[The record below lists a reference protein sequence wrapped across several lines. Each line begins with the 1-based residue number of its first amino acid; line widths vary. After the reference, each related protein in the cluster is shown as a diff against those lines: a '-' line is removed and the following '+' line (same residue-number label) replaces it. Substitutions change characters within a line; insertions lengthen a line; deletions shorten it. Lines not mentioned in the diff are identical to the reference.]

1 MIPPALFRS
10 RNFTGANVLTLLLY
24 GALSGLLFF
33 FPMNLIQIQHYS
45 ATEAGAALLP
55 FIAIMFSLSRWAGG
69 LVERYGSR
77 LPLVVGPL
85 IAGCGL
91 GLFAV
96 GPQGRSYW
104 ISFFPAIV
112 VMGLGMV
119 ISVAPL
125 TTTVMDSVPET
136 ESGLASGVN
145 NAVSRLAALLAVA
158 VLGAI
163 LAGVFNHSLD
173 GQLSELRLS
182 AEARAQ
188 VDAARPQ
195 LASIQS
201 ADPGVQR
208 AVATAFLGGYRTMI
222 WIAAGFTVLGGVLAF
237 LIIDPRRATTST
249 SG

>member
-1 MIPPALFRS
+1 
-10 RNFTGANVLTLLLY
+10 
-24 GALSGLLFF
+24 
-33 FPMNLIQIQHYS
+33 
-45 ATEAGAALLP
+45 
-55 FIAIMFSLSRWAGG
+55 
-69 LVERYGSR
+69 
-77 LPLVVGPL
+77 
-85 IAGCGL
+85 
-91 GLFAV
+91 
-96 GPQGRSYW
+96 
-104 ISFFPAIV
+104 
-112 VMGLGMV
+112 
-119 ISVAPL
+119 
-125 TTTVMDSVPET
+125 
-136 ESGLASGVN
+136 VN

-222 WIAAGFTVLGGVLAF
+222 WIAAGLTVLGGVLAF
-237 LIIDPRRATTST
+237 LLIDPRRAAPST